1 MTQKYT
7 YPYIPEKFL
16 LLHVLLYDIDNI
28 LNRIKKERATKCSP
42 FLYFLNHSIYYSASY
57 SMASLSVS
65 SSSNA

>member
-1 MTQKYT
+1 MTQKNT
-7 YPYIPEKFL
+7 HTPYIPEKFL

-42 FLYFLNHSIYYSASY
+42 FLYYSASY